1 MASVKDSLRVKGR
14 VGIVLKD
21 KDGQIKETR
30 DVDNLVVTTG
40 LAYIA
45 SRIADNGD
53 TAMSHMALGSG
64 TAAPAATDTALG
76 SQLESRKSVSVSHS
90 GGTVTYTATFGANES
105 EGAVT
110 EAGIFSA
117 ATGGTML
124 CRVKFDVVNKG
135 ASDTMS
141 VSWSISVSASA

>member
-1 MASVKDSLRVKGR
+1 MASVQDSLKVKGR

-30 DVDNLVVTTG
+30 EVNNLVVTTG

-45 SRIADNGD
+45 SRMADNGD
-53 TAMSHMALGSG
+53 GAMSHMALGAG
-64 TAAPAATDTALG
+64 TAAPVAGDTALG
-76 SQLESRKSVSVSHS
+76 SQLEARKAVSVSHS

-110 EAGIFSA
+110 EAGIFDA

-135 ASDTMS
+135 QEDSMS
-141 VSWSISVSASA
+141 ISWSISVSASS